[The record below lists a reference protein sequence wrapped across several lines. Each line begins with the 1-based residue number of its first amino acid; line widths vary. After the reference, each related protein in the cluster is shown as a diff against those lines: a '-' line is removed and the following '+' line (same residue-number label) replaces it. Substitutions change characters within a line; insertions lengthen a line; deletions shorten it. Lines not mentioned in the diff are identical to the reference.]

1 MEQNASCGVKCEMVR
16 DIFPC
21 ITQQA
26 SSEINNVITAYPE
39 GSCQI

>member
-1 MEQNASCGVKCEMVR
+1 MGQNESCGVKCQMAHG
-16 DIFPC
+16 IFPF

-26 SSEINNVITAYPE
+26 SSERNNVIIAYPE